1 MPQNPSK
8 QGKDHLG
15 ESFPLPSG
23 CDAAAPQNSSPRGME
38 LAPRANSDFAQ
49 DNNCCRCQRQHYQ
62 LQELTAK
69 MTQYPDLCQNSGLLK
84 TARTCMCLS
93 QNCQSLRKQT
103 PGIQCHRLWS
113 LRAHPNMTGRWLGLS
128 LDDTMDT
135 QAPCGDCPYF

>member
-1 MPQNPSK
+1 MKRNSPKIHLK

-23 CDAAAPQNSSPRGME
+23 CDAAARQNSSPR
-38 LAPRANSDFAQ
+38 ANSEFAQ

-69 MTQYPDLCQNSGLLK
+69 MTQFPDLCQNSGLLK

-93 QNCQSLRKQT
+93 EHSQSPRKQR
-103 PGIQCHRLWS
+103 PGIQCHGLWS
-113 LRAHPNMTGRWLGLS
+113 LRAHPDMTGRWLGLS

-135 QAPCGDCPYF
+135 QAPCWDCPYF